1 MWICFNSVPLTEY
14 LLLCFPPEAVTGVVG
29 RADVEACL
37 FFIASFL
44 AYIKSHKAATNT
56 SLYRHNNTRWPWLL
70 LCFVTCVASM
80 LSKEQGITVLGV
92 CAVYEVMVL
101 FSSSK
106 KQTVYVTLNEVSVW
120 YLDKPLYGIYINLL
134 CQSME
139 SMLVEST
146 LKSPIMQRT

>member
-1 MWICFNSVPLTEY
+1 
-14 LLLCFPPEAVTGVVG
+14 
-29 RADVEACL
+29 
-37 FFIASFL
+37 
-44 AYIKSHKAATNT
+44 
-56 SLYRHNNTRWPWLL
+56 
-70 LCFVTCVASM
+70 M